1 MEKEHPSTEV
11 HMHKQEFLDTGNY
24 FQEILFTW
32 LLLFLKCCQVN
43 ELRTW
48 MRKSKGQGISSCS
61 VHDDQRGVI
70 TKLIKETNEI
80 VAANTLTSHVHRKV
94 LTRCYS

>member
-1 MEKEHPSTEV
+1 
-11 HMHKQEFLDTGNY
+11 MHKQEFLDTGNY

-48 MRKSKGQGISSCS
+48 MRKSKGQGISSCL